1 MKELFRYIQSDYY
14 RYTGEMRG
22 GVKYYFTFFS
32 NGITALI
39 TVFGYGC
46 IKEEHIVPFSRSDAS
61 SPNQ

>member
-22 GVKYYFTFFS
+22 GGENDYFTFFS

-39 TVFGYGC
+39 TVFGYGWHQGRTYC
-46 IKEEHIVPFSRSDAS
+46 SL
-61 SPNQ
+61 

>member
-22 GVKYYFTFFS
+22 GAKILLYLLFQ

-39 TVFGYGC
+39 TVFGYGWHQGRTYC
-46 IKEEHIVPFSRSDAS
+46 SL
-61 SPNQ
+61 

>member
-22 GVKYYFTFFS
+22 GVKYYFTFSS

-39 TVFGYGC
+39 TVFGYGWHQGRTYC
-46 IKEEHIVPFSRSDAS
+46 SL
-61 SPNQ
+61 